1 MKSMSKYVN
10 EKRLSQKVLDSIK
23 GLDYPLVAF
32 DPEHEHVSQVSAAKK
47 TLATHGI
54 RRDKVVDLKTAIKN
68 SGLSDGMTIS
78 FHHHLRG
85 GDMVVNQVMQVIK
98 ELGIKDLTIA
108 ASSFTGAHDFLTSYM
123 DEGIVSG
130 VQTSGLRDKLGEY
143 ISSGKLKKPAIIR
156 SHGGRPRA
164 IEAGDLKID
173 VAFLAASSADEM
185 GNANG
190 SLGKA
195 PFGSIGYALT
205 DAQYAAQ
212 TIVITDTLL
221 PFPNPEIALSQSL
234 VDWVVVIDSIGDP
247 SKIAGGAIRLT
258 SSPKE
263 EIIAQNIAT
272 VITSLPE
279 FKDGFSIQMGT
290 GGASLSSIT
299 PIKKAMLERNIKGGW
314 CLGGITSYQVALL
327 EEGLVQ
333 GLYDVQSF
341 DAGAG
346 QSVHKNL
353 LTHHVISAS
362 QYANGQNGSPFV
374 NRLDFVILS
383 ALEVDL
389 NFNVN
394 VITGSDGV
402 IRGASGG
409 HSDTAAAAK
418 VAIVALPSI
427 RGRLACVVDE
437 VQTIITPGK
446 SVDVVV
452 TDLGVAI
459 NPLRTDLIEILS
471 KTSLK
476 LMSLAEMK
484 NFAQQIVG
492 TPELIEYDYN
502 HPVAVVEYRDG
513 SINDV
518 IYKTKV
524 NNE

>member
-221 PFPNPEIALSQSL
+221 QFPNPEIALSQSL
-234 VDWVVVIDSIGDP
+234 VD
-247 SKIAGGAIRLT
+247 
-258 SSPKE
+258 
-263 EIIAQNIAT
+263 
-272 VITSLPE
+272 
-279 FKDGFSIQMGT
+279 
-290 GGASLSSIT
+290 
-299 PIKKAMLERNIKGGW
+299 
-314 CLGGITSYQVALL
+314 
-327 EEGLVQ
+327 
-333 GLYDVQSF
+333 
-341 DAGAG
+341 
-346 QSVHKNL
+346 
-353 LTHHVISAS
+353 
-362 QYANGQNGSPFV
+362 
-374 NRLDFVILS
+374 
-383 ALEVDL
+383 
-389 NFNVN
+389 
-394 VITGSDGV
+394 
-402 IRGASGG
+402 
-409 HSDTAAAAK
+409 
-418 VAIVALPSI
+418 
-427 RGRLACVVDE
+427 
-437 VQTIITPGK
+437 
-446 SVDVVV
+446 
-452 TDLGVAI
+452 
-459 NPLRTDLIEILS
+459 
-471 KTSLK
+471 
-476 LMSLAEMK
+476 
-484 NFAQQIVG
+484 
-492 TPELIEYDYN
+492 
-502 HPVAVVEYRDG
+502 
-513 SINDV
+513 
-518 IYKTKV
+518 
-524 NNE
+524 